1 MARRA
6 CSVSMY
12 PFQFGSHETALAPT
26 YTCESLRVIVQA
38 NRQST
43 AVYTAALRNEAARR
57 QRWFGLSVRSL
68 VCLHGG
74 GCEEDDQ
81 KHEVAVH
88 AAVLVCTRPLSQR
101 GAALCCAPAEW
112 KQKRATAARQCVPL
126 SSSKPGVLNRS
137 AESLAPVS
145 VESLPCANA
154 ASIPTDSGSSSG
166 IDKSFFDFGESP
178 GRGAPCALLGLVGLR
193 CAVSVRACRREGGR
207 VARTCPLLCR
217 AVRRGRTRGFGSARA
232 RRHRPTVS

>member
-43 AVYTAALRNEAARR
+43 AVYARCETNAARR
-57 QRWFGLSVRSL
+57 QRWFGLSVRSV

-101 GAALCCAPAEW
+101 GAAL
-112 KQKRATAARQCVPL
+112 
-126 SSSKPGVLNRS
+126 
-137 AESLAPVS
+137 
-145 VESLPCANA
+145 
-154 ASIPTDSGSSSG
+154 
-166 IDKSFFDFGESP
+166 
-178 GRGAPCALLGLVGLR
+178 
-193 CAVSVRACRREGGR
+193 
-207 VARTCPLLCR
+207 
-217 AVRRGRTRGFGSARA
+217 
-232 RRHRPTVS
+232 